1 MRTDPRGGVLGR
13 CTVRRLSEN
22 RPTWVSV
29 RSVYGGWVRTDPR
42 GGVLGRCTEAG

>member
-1 MRTDPRGGVLGR
+1 MYRSMYGT
-13 CTVRRLSEN
+13 EAEK
-22 RPTWVSV
+22 RPTWGSV